1 MFGLNAMAWIFL
13 FDFLF
18 RIIQHKNKL
27 KIQTKINMTETEKI
41 KKSYFDLFMEQ
52 FPSLSLEAKKFT
64 RSFLTIEYY
73 KKREFLFKRG
83 EVQKEIGYVCEGLL
97 RKFYVNEKG
106 SEIITGFSKEK
117 EYATDYPSF
126 LRQKPSKYYLQFL
139 EPSVIVKIPHNKL
152 QEAYQLH
159 KGNEM
164 YGRLAAEKVLTRE
177 TDRVESLL
185 FETAEERYL
194 NFLEKNKNI
203 INRISLTHL
212 ASYLGIERQSLSR
225 IRSNLA
231 KKNFVTW
238 VSGIQQL

>member
-1 MFGLNAMAWIFL
+1 MKE
-13 FDFLF
+13 DD
-18 RIIQHKNKL
+18 
-27 KIQTKINMTETEKI
+27 KI
-41 KKSYFDLFMEQ
+41 KKHYFDLFMEQ
-52 FPSLSLEAKKFT
+52 FPSLSPEAKKFT
-64 RSFLTIEYY
+64 RSFLTIKKYEKKDFLY
-73 KKREFLFKRG
+73 KSG
-83 EVQKEIGYVCEGLL
+83 EIQKEIGYICQGLL

-106 SEIITGFSKEK
+106 NEIITGFSREK

-139 EPSVIVKIPHNKL
+139 EPSIIVNMPFNQL
-152 QEAYQLH
+152 QEAYHRH

-164 YGRLAAEKVLTRE
+164 YGRLIAEKVITRE

-194 NFLEKNKNI
+194 NFLDQNKNI

-225 IRSNLA
+225 IRSNLT
-231 KKNFVTW
+231 KNNFVT
-238 VSGIQQL
+238 